1 MLQNRVQLITSAK
14 APRSWPQTVVTTYPA
29 FTLAAIVVLAFLV
42 LAVLGPILGPY
53 DPDAVDYRH
62 ALAAPSIAHFLGT
75 DQHGRDVL
83 SRVLAGS
90 RVSLAI
96 SVAALS
102 ITTVV
107 GTVLGLTAGYF
118 GGLYDMVVSRIA
130 DAIFAFPLVLLAVT
144 IVVLLGPSER
154 SAILAIAIVPM
165 TEFVRVSRGLSLA
178 ERERT
183 YVEASRALGTPALS
197 TIFRSM
203 LPNILGPL
211 LTMVALGFAYAIL
224 NEAALGFL
232 GLGAQPPASSWGSM
246 ISDGQN
252 YLYDAPWISLF
263 PGLAVLVIV
272 AALSILGD
280 QVRRITASAS

>member
-1 MLQNRVQLITSAK
+1 MFQNRLQLITSAK

-62 ALAAPSIAHFLGT
+62 ALAAPSIGHFLGT

-246 ISDGQN
+246 IGDGQN